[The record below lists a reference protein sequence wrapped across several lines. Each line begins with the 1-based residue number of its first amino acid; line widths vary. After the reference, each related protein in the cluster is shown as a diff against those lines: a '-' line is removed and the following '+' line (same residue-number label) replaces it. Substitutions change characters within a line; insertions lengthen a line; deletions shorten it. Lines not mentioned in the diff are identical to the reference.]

1 MFPPIPVT
9 VIAERGASNHMA
21 TGKITKT
28 AVDRLSPLDR
38 DHFLWDDEV
47 RGFGLKVS
55 PGGAKSYIVQYRTGG
70 RGSPTRRYTIGRH
83 GPLTPQRAKDEAK
96 RILALVSEG
105 KDPASDKKD
114 ARTIAVDLEFKSFA
128 DRFLEH
134 YVRHEWKSSYPFAE
148 GILRLHVTP
157 HLRGKPLPSIRRSD
171 ITRVFD
177 ALPLGKAALRRNVH
191 AVVRRLFRWAVSR
204 GDIERSPLEGLE
216 SPASAPS
223 RDRVL
228 SDDELRLAWIAS
240 GSLGYPF
247 TALYRLLIGTGQR
260 REEVAGLDWSELDRA
275 AALWSL
281 PAARAKNG
289 IASNIPLSGLMVGQL
304 DDVAGADKW
313 PKRGLVLT
321 TTGKT
326 AVSGFSRGKRRLD
339 LAIAEQQRVEAEA
352 EGEPPTVRPPSPWR
366 VHDFRRTFAT
376 GMQRLGVRF
385 EVTEAVLNHVSGSK
399 SGVAGVYQRH
409 DWKDEKRT
417 ALDAWGAHVEGVVNH
432 AARTNVVTMGKR
444 RA

>member
-1 MFPPIPVT
+1 M
-9 VIAERGASNHMA
+9 AS
-21 TGKITKT
+21 GKITKT
-28 AVDRLSPLDR
+28 AVDGLAALDR
-38 DHFLWDDEV
+38 DQFLWDDEV

-83 GPLTPQRAKDEAK
+83 GPFTPQRAKDEAK
-96 RILALVSEG
+96 RLLALVGEG
-105 KDPASDKKD
+105 KDPASDKRE
-114 ARTIAVDLEFKSFA
+114 ARTIAIDLEFKGFA
-128 DRFLEH
+128 DRFLEQ
-134 YVRHEWKSSYPFAE
+134 YVKHEWKSSYPFAE

-228 SDDELRLAWIAS
+228 SDDELRLAWMAS

-247 TALYRLLIGTGQR
+247 STLYRLLIGTGQR
-260 REEVAGLDWSELDRA
+260 REEVAGLDWSELNRA
-275 AALWSL
+275 AAMWLL

-289 IASNIPLSGLMVGQL
+289 IASNIPLSGLMVAQL
-304 DDVAGADKW
+304 DEVAKGDKW
-313 PKRGLVLT
+313 PKSGLVLT

-339 LAIAEQQRVEAEA
+339 LAITNQRLLEAEV
-352 EGEPPTVRPPSPWR
+352 EGDAASVQPLLPWR

-409 DWKDEKRT
+409 DWKDEKRA
-417 ALDAWGAHVEGVVNH
+417 ALGAWANH
-432 AARTNVVTMGKR
+432 IGGILSPACQSNVITLAKR
-444 RA
+444 LK